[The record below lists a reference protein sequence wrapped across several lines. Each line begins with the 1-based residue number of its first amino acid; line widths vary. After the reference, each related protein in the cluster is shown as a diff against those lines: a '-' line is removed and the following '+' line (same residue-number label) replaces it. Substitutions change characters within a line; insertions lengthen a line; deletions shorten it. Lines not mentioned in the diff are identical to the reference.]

1 MNKCPLS
8 GKPCPKVKLFHV
20 TEIVDKK
27 TVSFDLCEDCIG
39 KFADLDK
46 KKTPSGGTPVPV
58 KVGPVE
64 DKDKKPAPGDV
75 LKTMMEFIGF
85 VLDPPPGLK
94 KPKPP
99 EQKVPPHISKEFT
112 KACPN
117 CGCTLEDIA
126 KTAKLGCPKC
136 YEEFSEHLDQIL
148 QHAHGAIKHVGKVP
162 KNWKKQQAEK
172 DINPIKY
179 IVEMNQKLNLAV
191 KEERY
196 EEAAQIR
203 NKLTVLE
210 GLRSRLEDNVNGND
224 HEQAELIRKEI
235 VRFIQLDRAKEAEE

>member
-39 KFADLDK
+39 NFADVGE

-58 KVGPVE
+58 KTGPVE
-64 DKDKKPAPGDV
+64 KKPAPGDV
-75 LKTMMEFIGF
+75 LKTMMEFLGF

-94 KPKPP
+94 PQKQP
-99 EQKVPPHISKEFT
+99 ENVPPHISKEFLR
-112 KACPN
+112 KCSN

-126 KTAKLGCPKC
+126 KTAKLGCPTC
-136 YEEFSEHLDQIL
+136 YEEFGEHLDQIL
-148 QHAHGAIKHVGKVP
+148 QHAHGSIKHVGKVP

-179 IVEMNQKLNLAV
+179 IFEMNQKLNLAV

-196 EEAAQIR
+196 EEAS
-203 NKLTVLE
+203 KLRDKLKALE
-210 GLRSRLEDNVNGND
+210 GLRSRLEQNVNDNNQ
-224 HEQAELIRKEI
+224 EQAELIRKEI
-235 VRFIQLDRAKEAEE
+235 IRFIQLDRAKEAEG